1 MHKDVTAP
9 PVNDV
14 LEETALYAKPV
25 RQAEATIQWSN
36 RKDCLC
42 SVDRQ
47 QSYPHARMHARIG
60 LPQTKPPVPFL
71 MRAASRRV
79 ALAKPL
85 STLFAPTSRKTFCV
99 PEGCARET
107 KNGSS

>member
-25 RQAEATIQWSN
+25 CQAEATIQWSN

-47 QSYPHARMHARIG
+47 QSYPHARIG
-60 LPQTKPPVPFL
+60 QPQTTHSVP
-71 MRAASRRV
+71 MRVASR
-79 ALAKPL
+79 
-85 STLFAPTSRKTFCV
+85 CV
-99 PEGCARET
+99 GQTAEHLIRSDVKEDLLCA
-107 KNGSS
+107 

>member
-25 RQAEATIQWSN
+25 RPAEATIQWSN

-60 LPQTKPPVPFL
+60 QPQTKPPVPFRCAL
-71 MRAASRRV
+71 RRV
-79 ALAKPL
+79 ALAEP
-85 STLFAPTSRKTFCV
+85 
-99 PEGCARET
+99 PEHLIRSHVKEDLLCA
-107 KNGSS
+107 